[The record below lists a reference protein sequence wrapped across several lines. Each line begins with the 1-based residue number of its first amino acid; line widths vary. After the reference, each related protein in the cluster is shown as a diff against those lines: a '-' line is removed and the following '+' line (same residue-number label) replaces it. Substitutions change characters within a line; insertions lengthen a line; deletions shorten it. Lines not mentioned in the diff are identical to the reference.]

1 MNPTIM
7 TQSGRYFSFTDATPD
22 DIHIEDIAHALS
34 HLCRFTGHTREF
46 YSVAQH
52 SVLVSYRVPQGM
64 ALEGLLHDATEAY
77 VGDVSRPLKML
88 LPEYQKIEA
97 FVWSLI
103 AKRFG
108 ISEKL
113 PPRIKEVDNIL
124 LFTERRDLMPRNL
137 KAQDEWAWGSNI
149 ETLENRIAPWAPAAA
164 KKIFLDHFHFLTAL
178 R

>member
-7 TQSGRYFSFTDATPD
+7 TQSGRYFSFTEATPD
-22 DIHIEDIAHALS
+22 GIHIEDIAHALS

-52 SVLVSYRVPQGM
+52 SVMVSYSVPPEM

-88 LPEYQKIEA
+88 LPEYQKIES

-108 ISEKL
+108 IAEDL
-113 PPRIKEVDNIL
+113 PPEIKQVDNVL
-124 LFTERRDLMPRNL
+124 LFTERRDFMPANL
-137 KAQDEWAWGSNI
+137 KSQDEWAWGAPI
-149 ETLENRIAPWAPAAA
+149 GTLPFRIIAWPPEDA
-164 KKIFLDHFHFLTAL
+164 KKLFLDRFHFLTDL
-178 R
+178 